1 MMIEV
6 QYLQKRGKA
15 GWRYRRKVPPAL
27 RAILGKG
34 EIVLPL
40 GKTEAEALGRY
51 KRVHGE
57 VERHFKDAAA
67 VRLKSTSPN
76 SLGVAD
82 ATPLEQYHKAAT
94 QIRQWKLDPDWLGGG
109 RDFDHEVM
117 ARDIIAESIADK
129 YSTGDDGY
137 PLDVSTNDAA
147 LLRALM
153 RGGREV
159 QPEPTLEDIR
169 KLYLKEKVGD
179 DDTKRME
186 LERIFKLIREALGR
200 DRKLSSLRRQD
211 AKEVRDHMLEGRKAS
226 TVDRYLN
233 VVRAAI
239 NHAIREYDLAGMANP
254 FMKLEAAPKD
264 KAEPDRDK
272 RRPFTPEEA
281 ASVRERITVKAKP
294 DLQHIWRLLEGTGC
308 RLAEVAGL
316 RTKDI
321 HLDHATPHITV
332 EWHDERRI
340 KNKVSRRNV
349 PLIGDA
355 MEAARVAVIGAGSS
369 AMLFPAYGRPRGPA
383 SASAA
388 LGKHVRACVPD
399 PKATTHSLR
408 HLMKDRLRLAGVT
421 KSDQDMVL
429 GHSSGSVGE
438 DYGGDDARLEVASRA
453 MMRASQVE
461 QN

>member
-6 QYLQKRGKA
+6 QYLQKRGKS

-27 RAILGKG
+27 RAFLGKG

-51 KRVHGE
+51 KKAHAE
-57 VERHFKDAAA
+57 VERHFKDAAL
-67 VRLKSTSPN
+67 RLRAPSPTSP
-76 SLGVAD
+76 GAVD
-82 ATPLEQYHKAAT
+82 TTPLEQYQKAER
-94 QIRQWKLDPDWLGGG
+94 QIRQWKLDPDWQGGG
-109 RDFDHEVM
+109 GDFDHEVV

-129 YSTGDDGY
+129 YPAGDDGY
-137 PLDVSTNDAA
+137 PLDVSANDAA

-179 DDTKRME
+179 DETKQME

-200 DRKLSSLRRQD
+200 DRKLNSLRRQD
-211 AKEVRDHMLEGRKAS
+211 AKEVRDHMLDGRKAS

-281 ASVRERITVKAKP
+281 ASVRERITLKAKP

-316 RTKDI
+316 RTTDI
-321 HLDHATPHITV
+321 HLDHTTPHITV

-349 PLIGDA
+349 PLLGDA
-355 MEAARVAVIGAGSS
+355 MEAARAAVGAAGNST
-369 AMLFPAYGRPRGPA
+369 MLFPAYGRPRGPA

-388 LGKHVRACVPD
+388 LGKHVRACVTD

-408 HLMKDRLRLAGVT
+408 HLMKDRLRLAGVS
-421 KSDQDMVL
+421 KSDQDIVL

-438 DYGGDDARLEVASRA
+438 DYGGDEARLEVAGRA
-453 MMRASQVE
+453 LEKALLGD
-461 QN
+461 